1 MGIRVFNFLIDFEKA
16 DNRHKYIIGGG
27 VSGELEL
34 GFGFWDW
41 HDIPLTKSFF
51 HLRIR
56 EKEEAFNYEK
66 KKKLSPFLLPNKKY
80 HTPISNLITTLSAL
94 LFDFTQ
100 KFLYIVFEE

>member
-16 DNRHKYIIGGG
+16 DNRHKQTTGGW

-34 GFGFWDW
+34 EMRILVW
-41 HDIPLTKSFF
+41 HDIPLIKSFF
-51 HLRIR
+51 HLKIR

-66 KKKLSPFLLPNKKY
+66 KKKSYPSLFPNKKY
-80 HTPISNLITTLSAL
+80 HTPISNPITTLSAL

-100 KFLYIVFEE
+100 KFLYIVFEK